1 MAAAATERVRPLR
14 RVEYDKLVA
23 LGVFEGEH
31 IELIDGA
38 LLQMSPIGPSHCATV
53 DRLTELL
60 VLAFVG
66 RARVRIQ
73 GSFAAGELSEPE
85 PDVSVLP
92 LGEYDAEHPQ
102 QAHLIV
108 EVAESSLSYDRG
120 RKARLYAESDVPEYW
135 IVNLIERTV
144 EVHRVPNAGQYQEI
158 STHPKGSRLRLVAF
172 PDVEV
177 SVDDFLR

>member
-1 MAAAATERVRPLR
+1 MAAAAAEKVRPLR
-14 RVEYDKLVA
+14 RIEYDKLVA
-23 LGVFEGEH
+23 LGVFQGER

-38 LLQMSPIGPSHCATV
+38 LLQMSPIGPPHCATV
-53 DRLTELL
+53 DRLTELF
-60 VLAFVG
+60 VLALAG

-85 PDVSVLP
+85 PDLSVLP
-92 LGEYDAEHPQ
+92 LADYDAEHPQ

-108 EVAESSLSYDRG
+108 EVADSSLSHDRG
-120 RKARLYAESDVPEYW
+120 RKARLYAECGVPEYW
-135 IVNLIERTV
+135 IVNLVQHTV
-144 EVHRVPNAGQYQEI
+144 EVHRLPSARQYEQV

-172 PDVEV
+172 PDVEL

>member
-1 MAAAATERVRPLR
+1 MAAAAAEKIRPLR

-23 LGVFEGEH
+23 LGVFDGEH

-38 LLQMSPIGPSHCATV
+38 LLHMSPIGAPHCATV
-53 DRLTELL
+53 DRLNELL
-60 VLAFVG
+60 VLTFVG

-73 GSFAAGELSEPE
+73 GSFAAGEFSEPE

-102 QAHLIV
+102 QAHLII
-108 EVAESSLSYDRG
+108 EVAESSLSFDRG
-120 RKARLYAESDVPEYW
+120 RKTRLYAECGVPEYW

-144 EVHRVPNAGQYQEI
+144 EVHQAPNAGQYERVT
-158 STHPKGSRLRLVAF
+158 THPKGSRLRLVAF
-172 PDVEV
+172 PDVELN
-177 SVDDFLR
+177 VDDFLR

>member
-1 MAAAATERVRPLR
+1 MAAAAAEKIRPLR

-38 LLQMSPIGPSHCATV
+38 LLQMSPIGPPHCEAV

-60 VLAFVG
+60 VLALVG

-73 GSFAAGELSEPE
+73 GSFAAGELSEPA
-85 PDVSVLP
+85 PDVSILP
-92 LGEYDAEHPQ
+92 LGDYHAEHPQ
-102 QAHLIV
+102 QAHLII

-120 RKARLYAESDVPEYW
+120 RKARLYAECGVPEYW
-135 IVNLIERTV
+135 IVNLVERIV
-144 EVHRVPNAGQYQEI
+144 EVHQAPNAGQYERV

-172 PDVEV
+172 PDVELN
-177 SVDDFLR
+177 VDDFLR

>member
-1 MAAAATERVRPLR
+1 MAAAAAEKVRPLR

-31 IELIDGA
+31 IELVDGA
-38 LLQMSPIGPSHCATV
+38 LLQMSPIGPPHCEAV

-60 VLAFVG
+60 VLTFAG
-66 RARVRIQ
+66 RARVRVQ
-73 GSFAAGELSEPE
+73 GSFAAGEFSEPE

-92 LGEYDAEHPQ
+92 LGDYHAEHPQ
-102 QAHLIV
+102 QAHLVI
-108 EVAESSLSYDRG
+108 EVAEASLSYDRG
-120 RKARLYAESDVPEYW
+120 RKARLYAECGVPEYW

-144 EVHRVPNAGQYQEI
+144 EVHQAPNAGKYERM

-172 PDVEV
+172 PDVELN
-177 SVDDFLR
+177 VDDFLR

>member
-1 MAAAATERVRPLR
+1 MAAAAAENVRPLR

-38 LLQMSPIGPSHCATV
+38 LLQMSPIGPPHGATV

-73 GSFAAGELSEPE
+73 GSFAAGEFSEPE

-108 EVAESSLSYDRG
+108 EVAESSLSYDRE
-120 RKARLYAESDVPEYW
+120 RKARLYAECGVPEYW
-135 IVNLIERTV
+135 IVNLVEHIV
-144 EVHRVPNAGQYQEI
+144 EVHRSPSAGQYQQV
-158 STHPKGSRLRLVAF
+158 TAHPKGSRLRLMAF
-172 PDVEV
+172 PDVEL
-177 SVDDFLR
+177 SIDDFLR